1 MINKIKPSKLGVI
14 LLIYVVI
21 SAAVAFILNIP
32 FYSAVESIVKD
43 VSEGKVYFKR
53 EVNQLM
59 DNFQTYVNN
68 NGIRADDGDDIAKWN
83 SDNWFVS
90 MKIYKGNKV
99 FYDTLYY
106 PNEVPDK
113 SEENEF
119 YSSPM
124 ARNYE
129 IQFSDIKAN
138 IVVVALFRFRF
149 QNFIEAISITFMALT
164 FIITFLL
171 LFSRKIKYLRK
182 IEMGIKIVESG
193 SLKYRIPVKGNDEL
207 SSLASSINEMSHT
220 LENQLIKEREMK
232 NKNKDIVTSISHDV
246 RTPLTSVICYLDLI
260 KDHKYNS
267 PEQLEQYIKNVRS
280 KAYQIKDL
288 TDDLFTHFVN
298 SGEEVSKGYEKI
310 NANEFI
316 FKLLLDSSYT
326 LEEKGFHIT
335 IENELYNQYHI
346 YVDVTQFRRIF
357 DNLCSNIIKYAR
369 KDKPIVF
376 LIKVEDSKLLIIQKN
391 RVSNFSKNVESFG
404 IGIKNCEKIVAYH
417 NGSINVNSDDKEFAI
432 EISIPAKES

>member
-1 MINKIKPSKLGVI
+1 MISKIKPSKLGVI

-21 SAAVAFILNIP
+21 SAGVAFILNIP

-43 VSEGKVYFKR
+43 VSEGRTYFKR
-53 EVNQLM
+53 EADQLM
-59 DNFQTYVNN
+59 ADFQIYVNDKNLSSNDGEDISNWN
-68 NGIRADDGDDIAKWN
+68 N
-83 SDNWFVS
+83 DNWFVS
-90 MKIYKGNKV
+90 MKVYKGNEL

-106 PNEVPDK
+106 PDEVPDK

-119 YSSPM
+119 YSSSM
-124 ARNYE
+124 ARHYE
-129 IQFSDIKAN
+129 IQFSDIKAS
-138 IVVVALFRFRF
+138 VVIVALFRFRF
-149 QNFIEAISITFMALT
+149 QNFIEAVSITFMAIT
-164 FIITFLL
+164 FIVTFLL
-171 LFSRKIKYLRK
+171 LLSRKIKYLRK

-207 SSLASSINEMSHT
+207 SSLASSINEMSQA
-220 LENQLIKEREMK
+220 LDNQIIKEREMK

-267 PEQLEQYIKNVRS
+267 PEQLEQYIKNVRL

-298 SGEEVSKGYEKI
+298 SEEEVSKKYEKI

-316 FKLLLDSSYT
+316 FQLLLDSSYT
-326 LEEKGFHIT
+326 LEEKGFHIK

-369 KDKPIVF
+369 RDRPIVF
-376 LIKVEDSKLLIIQKN
+376 LIKVEDGKLLIIQKN
-391 RVSNFSKNVESFG
+391 KVSNIHKDVESFG
-404 IGIKNCEKIVAYH
+404 IGIKNCEKIIAYH
-417 NGSINVNSDDKEFAI
+417 NGSINVNSGDKAFSI
-432 EISIPAKES
+432 EISIPVNES

>member
-1 MINKIKPSKLGVI
+1 MISKIKPSKLGVI
-14 LLIYVVI
+14 LLIYVLI
-21 SAAVAFILNIP
+21 SAAMAFILNIP

-53 EVNQLM
+53 EVDQLM
-59 DNFQTYVNN
+59 DNFQLYVNE
-68 NGIRADDGDDIAKWN
+68 NGISSNDGDNIAKWN

-119 YSSPM
+119 YSTPM

-129 IQFSDIKAN
+129 IQFSDIKTN
-138 IVVVALFRFRF
+138 IIVVALFRFRF

-171 LFSRKIKYLRK
+171 LLSRKIKYLRK

-316 FKLLLDSSYT
+316 FQLLLDSSYT

-357 DNLCSNIIKYAR
+357 D
-369 KDKPIVF
+369 
-376 LIKVEDSKLLIIQKN
+376 
-391 RVSNFSKNVESFG
+391 
-404 IGIKNCEKIVAYH
+404 
-417 NGSINVNSDDKEFAI
+417 
-432 EISIPAKES
+432 